1 MEDQNKSF
9 SNLLLPFMDK
19 KVLFSY
25 YSFVTN
31 LSYFFL
37 DVFPPFLRN
46 FIFRCIFQK
55 VGNNVFIDYGCYFRY
70 PSKMIIG
77 NNVSINRKCGFYGS
91 LLGGNYTIKIGENVA
106 IGPEV
111 TFFGAGHD
119 QSDLML
125 SDIGGNIIIEDNV
138 WIGGKSILLH
148 GITIGQ
154 GSIVAAG
161 SVVTKDVEPYSII
174 AGIPAK
180 MIKRRVIKKK

>member
-1 MEDQNKSF
+1 
-9 SNLLLPFMDK
+9 
-19 KVLFSY
+19 
-25 YSFVTN
+25 
-31 LSYFFL
+31 
-37 DVFPPFLRN
+37 
-46 FIFRCIFQK
+46 
-55 VGNNVFIDYGCYFRY
+55 
-70 PSKMIIG
+70 
-77 NNVSINRKCGFYGS
+77 
-91 LLGGNYTIKIGENVA
+91 
-106 IGPEV
+106 
-111 TFFGAGHD
+111 
-119 QSDLML
+119 ML